1 MADSGPVAYHRK
13 NGDHVASPE
22 TRSHGG
28 GDLVRLKTD
37 AEMRAKDDTRRSFNN
52 VRVETDG

>member
-1 MADSGPVAYHRK
+1 MADLGPTADHRT

-22 TRSHGG
+22 TRPHGG

-37 AEMRAKDDTRRSFNN
+37 AEMRAKDDTRGLFNA
-52 VRVETDG
+52 VGVETDG